1 MDDKMK
7 DAMNM
12 ANFPVIVAKHAQGI
26 EPAAAFGQR
35 YIVGKRGLYREV
47 NTPWL
52 LSRTL
57 IAAPVMSMPYGD
69 VEEVSV
75 FKCGSPP
82 SSLWTEF
89 IQHAKERSP
98 VECAGLMIWN
108 VETHGWRL
116 VMREESLATPSRVD
130 YLEPSLDDDEIA
142 VVDVHSHGHHRAF
155 FSSRDNADDQGCIK
169 VAAVIGRIDQ
179 ETPEVEIRLVCIDSI
194 RKVMMDRAQ
203 LSTVVEAA

>member
-12 ANFPVIVAKHAQGI
+12 ANFPVIIAKHSQCI

-35 YIVGKRGLYREV
+35 YIVGKRGLFREV

-52 LSRTL
+52 LSRVL
-57 IAAPVMSMPYGD
+57 IAAPLMPTPYGD

-82 SSLWTEF
+82 STLWTEF
-89 IQHAKERSP
+89 IEHAKEKAP

-108 VETHGWRL
+108 VESKCWRL
-116 VMREESLATPSRVD
+116 AIREESLATSSRVD

-142 VVDVHSHGHHRAF
+142 VLDVHSHGHHRAS

-169 VAAVIGRIDQ
+169 ISAVIGRIDQ
-179 ETPEVEIRLVCIDSI
+179 GTPEVEIRLVCIDSI

-203 LSTVVEAA
+203 LSTVLEAA